1 VEALDNLLNEEEGF
15 AMNIT
20 TIGLDIAK
28 DVFQVHGVDAYGK
41 VALRKQLKRTQ
52 ALNFFASLFAPL
64 KSTEQQDI
72 QMLHRVRSGSVK
84 ERTAQVRTR
93 LPEILEDDENGLTMA
108 ARQVPAW
115 LGRVLKQDSSGGK
128 PKLRDIS
135 SKRGDVYLRT
145 LLNVAFYLPGFPDA
159 PHPVAAARAF
169 SAGRVKAI

>member
-1 VEALDNLLNEEEGF
+1 
-15 AMNIT
+15 MNIT

-115 LGRVLKQDSSGGK
+115 LGRVLKQDSCGGK

-145 LLNVAFYLPGFPDA
+145 LLNVAFLPAGLSG
-159 PHPVAAARAF
+159 RATPSRGSSCF
-169 SAGRVKAI
+169 LRGTGQSDMMPLGRA